1 MTQELLKQLAE
12 LIGGGAVLPL
22 VVSLVTKSHWSAKV
36 KQAVLIGFSALVAVL
51 AYLGANGWQFTSATD
66 VLAAFLV
73 VFAAAQT
80 AYHAVWKQSGIT
92 KSVSKLTDSKA
103 KQPVPAPAADGAVT
117 ASDVAHD
124 DSDIA
129 PVVAEDTDAE
139 PRRAAVA
146 PVAPVVVPAVAVD
159 GDEPQTP
166 THAVLASVPVAVRVP
181 VGPLIG

>member
-1 MTQELLKQLAE
+1 MQTQELLKQLAE

-22 VVSLVTKSHWSAKV
+22 VVSLVTRSHWSVKV

-51 AYLGANGWQFTSATD
+51 AYLGSNGWHFASATD

-92 KSVSKLTDSKA
+92 KSVSKLTDGKPA
-103 KQPVPAPAADGAVT
+103 KQPVPAGEGDAEVI

-129 PVVAEDTDAE
+129 PVVADEAAE

-146 PVAPVVVPAVAVD
+146 PVPVPAVALD
-159 GDEPQTP
+159 GDEPQTA
-166 THAVLASVPVAVRVP
+166 TQAVLASVPVAVRVP